1 MRRRPVGPTI
11 TSMEQAVDGPHA
23 QLPSLTV
30 AALARRLGVAPATL
44 RTWDRRYG
52 VGPSGH
58 SAGAHRRYTP
68 TDVQRLEQMRRLT
81 LEGVAP
87 GEAARVA
94 LAGSAS
100 LVPAP
105 PEDSTP
111 TPVVPPTSTDAAVRG
126 LTRAALALD
135 ARSIDK
141 VLVDAFGR
149 HGVLWTWDALI
160 LPVLA
165 AIGERWADTGNGIDV
180 EHLMAETVLG
190 SLRSVMVAAPEPHNA
205 RPVIL
210 ASAPEELHTLP
221 LHALA
226 AALAERGI
234 GSRVLGAR
242 VPGPAL
248 AAAVRRGGASGVF
261 IWAHRREIADLAQV
275 EAVPAM
281 RPPVRIVVGGPGWQ
295 DQVPPGTVHVSTLSE
310 AVTVLQR
317 AADGRTLPN
326 PPGGSG

>member
-1 MRRRPVGPTI
+1 
-11 TSMEQAVDGPHA
+11 MEQAVDGPHA

-100 LVPAP
+100 LVPTP
-105 PEDSTP
+105 QEDSTP

-149 HGVLWTWDALI
+149 HGVLWTWDALLI
-160 LPVLA
+160 PVLA

-190 SLRSVMVAAPEPHNA
+190 SLRSVMVAAPEPQNA

-234 GSRVLGAR
+234 DSRVLGAR

-261 IWAHRREIADLAQV
+261 IWAHRPEIADLAQV

-317 AADGRTLPN
+317 AAGR
-326 PPGGSG
+326 

>member
-1 MRRRPVGPTI
+1 VRRRPVGPTI
-11 TSMEQAVDGPHA
+11 TSMEQAVDGAHA

-100 LVPAP
+100 LGLAP

-111 TPVVPPTSTDAAVRG
+111 TTVDPPASTDAAVRG

-149 HGVLWTWDALI
+149 HGVLWTWDALL

-190 SLRSVMVAAPEPHNA
+190 SLRSVMVAAPDPHNA

-234 GSRVLGAR
+234 DSRVLGAR

-317 AADGRTLPN
+317 AAGR
-326 PPGGSG
+326 